1 MAAKDEKQVN
11 RAGFSTRAIHTGQE
25 PDALTGAVMVP
36 IYANSTY
43 MQERPGEPGAHEYS
57 RVSNPTR
64 SALEECLADL
74 ENGAGSRAYASGM
87 AAEATVLELLE
98 AGDHVLVSDD
108 CYGGTRR
115 LFEVIRRRSMG
126 LEFSFVDVSDAG
138 ALAAALRPRTRM
150 IWTESLTNP
159 LMKVTDL
166 GLVSEFARAHGLL
179 SVCDNTFCSPA
190 LLRPLDFGI
199 DLVLHSATK
208 YLGGHSD
215 MIAGVVTVADGRGDL
230 LERLALLTYAVGG
243 VLGPFESFLLLRSL
257 KTLMVRMR
265 SHSENGLRV
274 ARFLEAHGGVERVY
288 YPGLESHG
296 GHEIA
301 RRQME
306 GFGGMMSVDLRG
318 GMEGVRR
325 FLGGLEVFTLAESL
339 GGVESLVEHPAT
351 MTHKGLGAEVRRE
364 VGIGD
369 GLVRLSVGIEDGDD
383 LLRDLTAALSRL

>member
-1 MAAKDEKQVN
+1 MAASDEKQVN

>member
-1 MAAKDEKQVN
+1 N

>member
-1 MAAKDEKQVN
+1 MTAKDEKQVN

-98 AGDHVLVSDD
+98 TGDHVLVSDD

-296 GHEIA
+296 GYEVA

-383 LLRDLTAALSRL
+383 LLRDLDAALSRL

>member
-1 MAAKDEKQVN
+1 MTAKDDKQVN

-274 ARFLEAHGGVERVY
+274 ARFLESHGGVERVY

-383 LLRDLTAALSRL
+383 LLRDLDAALSRL

>member
-351 MTHKGLGAEVRRE
+351 MTHKGLG
-364 VGIGD
+364 
-369 GLVRLSVGIEDGDD
+369 
-383 LLRDLTAALSRL
+383 

>member
-1 MAAKDEKQVN
+1 MAAKDDKQVN

-98 AGDHVLVSDD
+98 TGDHVLVSDD

-274 ARFLEAHGGVERVY
+274 ARFLESHGGVERVY

-296 GHEIA
+296 GYEVA

>member
-98 AGDHVLVSDD
+98 TGDHVLVSDD

-166 GLVSEFARAHGLL
+166 ALAADFARAHGLL

-296 GHEIA
+296 GYEVA

-383 LLRDLTAALSRL
+383 LLRDLDAALSRL

>member
-325 FLGGLEVFTLAESL
+325 FLGGLEVLTLAESL

>member
-1 MAAKDEKQVN
+1 MAASDEKQVN

-98 AGDHVLVSDD
+98 TGDHVLVSDD

-126 LEFSFVDVSDAG
+126 LEFSFADMSDAG

-296 GHEIA
+296 GYEVA

-383 LLRDLTAALSRL
+383 LLRDLDAALSRL